1 MEPKPEAKNE
11 TQAPTNE
18 LIIEDENNF
27 KYKIFLELK
36 DNTIIISLINS
47 GIYNTFKYQCII
59 TLESLKKKSDK
70 FSLLKNLALLDF
82 YEKLKNK
89 EIKLSS
95 KDKFKILELPIE
107 IFCEKELI
115 NFQLEKINFEKEE
128 KICNEI
134 NQLKEKYEKIEEENQ
149 TKN

>member
-1 MEPKPEAKNE
+1 MEPKPEVKNE

-36 DNTIIISLINS
+36 DNIIIISLINS

-59 TLESLKKKSDK
+59 TLEALKQKSDK
-70 FSLLKNLALLDF
+70 FSLLKNLATFRNFF

-89 EIKLSS
+89 EIKLTS

-107 IFCEKELI
+107 IFYEKELNLLVPI
-115 NFQLEKINFEKEE
+115 WKGDHYIYRCLG
-128 KICNEI
+128 CHPR
-134 NQLKEKYEKIEEENQ
+134 
-149 TKN
+149 